1 MKREAMRVCRSNHR
15 RGVFT
20 VLLFLTICW
29 LPLRAETGTPRKIEL
44 AEDWKL
50 ASAAEVRAGGPEVS
64 IVGYEDA
71 AWHPIHRM
79 PATVLEILQE
89 DGVYPDLYIG
99 KNLLEKVPQDL
110 YLQDWWYR
118 TSFVAPAGFS
128 AYTLEFPGIN
138 YRAEIWLNGQRI
150 ADSTQVA
157 GMYAAHQFDATPW
170 IKPGLANV
178 LAVKVTPERL
188 IQDVNGVELA
198 DSWFDWVNWKY
209 LGYKGEK
216 KQPGWGISFVPDR
229 NAGIWKPVYLRVTG
243 SVSIDKP
250 LVNSQLLLAESTAR
264 LTVYATLHNLSARQA
279 GGTLRGTISRPGKP
293 TIKLEQS
300 VDLAPGVEREIQFMP
315 DKFPGLTVTHPD
327 LWWPYTMGDPSLY
340 NLRLEFIEDGRLSDR
355 SNTRFGIRSITQHRD
370 EDGQF
375 PEVGKGGNFY
385 LQVNGRDFRARGAD
399 YTPDLLYR
407 YDPEREANIL
417 RSVKDLGINMLR
429 WESKISS
436 EHIVELADEEGIPLM
451 FGWMCC
457 NQWEKWDQ
465 WSEEDHR
472 VASESLRSQITML
485 RPHASVF
492 IWANGSDGR
501 APDPVRLEYRR
512 IESELH
518 WQNAVADTVSS
529 FAKDANG
536 DHLWD
541 GIHMEGP
548 YSWRPPAYWFSGKY
562 PPTRGACA
570 EQGDN
575 EHIPT
580 LESLKKFIP
589 ADKLWPINDTWLMH
603 AGAIDKTSFLA
614 NVQLALE
621 RRYGAS
627 GSVEEFVRKAQLAHY
642 ENTRA
647 QFEAYAAG
655 DWANHK
661 MTLYWMLNSHWPSFY
676 GNIIDYYL
684 SPGGTYF
691 GAKKGLRPLSVV
703 FDSYATGD
711 HSQAKIIVFN
721 QTPGDVQGLR
731 VRIRVYDLDGKVR
744 DDRSLDGI
752 AVPYNSAKQV
762 AALPRYPAS
771 TPVFFV
777 RCQLF
782 DAQGMLLVENI
793 YWQSQK
799 DDDLGARTNDLA
811 MDLRQESWADMTAL
825 NAMPPVEIDLRAEE
839 VNTDKGSRIT
849 IRLHNPS
856 QQIAFFERA
865 TISAAPDGGEILPIE
880 YDDNYITVFPG
891 ETAEIHGVIPQGAK
905 VGWVKLE
912 GYNTRATAVSIK

>member
-1 MKREAMRVCRSNHR
+1 MMRVISALSI
-15 RGVFT
+15 
-20 VLLFLTICW
+20 LLCLLASPAFCAAGSSGKT
-29 LPLRAETGTPRKIEL
+29 EL
-44 AEDWKL
+44 SENWKL
-50 ASAAEVRAGGPEVS
+50 AAAKDVQADGATVS
-64 IVGYEDA
+64 QPNYDEA
-71 AWHPIHRM
+71 SWHPIHKM

-89 DGVYPDLYIG
+89 DGVYTDLYVG

-110 YLQDWWYR
+110 YKQDWWYR
-118 TSFVAPAGFS
+118 TSFVAPTGFS
-128 AYTLEFPGIN
+128 TYTLEFPGIN
-138 YRAEIWLNGQRI
+138 YRAELWLNGQKI

-157 GMYAAHQFDATPW
+157 GMYAAHEFDVSQWITPGQ
-170 IKPGLANV
+170 PNV
-178 LAVKVTPERL
+178 LAVKVTPEQL
-188 IQDVNGVELA
+188 IQDVDGVELA
-198 DSWFDWVNWKY
+198 DSWFDWINWKY
-209 LGYKGEK
+209 LGYKGTYTKEH
-216 KQPGWGISFVPDR
+216 QFASSFVPDR
-229 NAGIWKPVYLRVTG
+229 NAGIWKPVYLRATG
-243 SVSIDKP
+243 EVAIAHP
-250 LVNSQLLLAESTAR
+250 TVNTELSLPQASAR
-264 LTVYATLHNLSARQA
+264 LTVYADVHNAATHPAS
-279 GGTLRGTISRPGKP
+279 GTLKGTISRPGKP
-293 TIKLEQS
+293 TIAFEQKLS
-300 VDLAPGVEREIQFMP
+300 LTPGETREISFTP
-315 DKFPGLTVTHPD
+315 DMFPALAVTHPD
-327 LWWPYTMGDPSLY
+327 LWWPYTMGDPALY
-340 NLRLEFIEDGRLSDR
+340 NLHLEFIEDGRLSDR
-355 SNTRFGIRSITQHRD
+355 NDSRFGIRSITQHRD
-370 EDGQF
+370 QDEQF
-375 PEVGKGGNFY
+375 ADIGKGGNFY

-417 RSVKDLGINMLR
+417 HYVKDLGINLLR
-429 WESKISS
+429 SESKISS
-436 EHIVELADEEGIPLM
+436 EHLVELADEEGIPLM

-465 WSEEDHR
+465 WSAEDHR

-492 IWANGSDGR
+492 VWANGSDGR
-501 APDPVRLEYRR
+501 APDPVQQEYHR

-518 WQNAVADTVSS
+518 WQNALVDTVSS

-536 DHLWD
+536 EHLWD
-541 GIHMEGP
+541 GVHMEGP
-548 YSWRPPAYWFSGKY
+548 YSWRSPAYWFSGKY
-562 PPTRGACA
+562 PTTRGACA

-589 ADKLWPINDTWLMH
+589 ANHLWPIDDTWLMH
-603 AGAIDKTSFLA
+603 TGAIEKNSSLA

-621 RRYGAS
+621 HRYGAS
-627 GSVEEFVRKAQLAHY
+627 GNVEEFVRKAQLAHY
-642 ENTRA
+642 EGTRA
-647 QFEAYAAG
+647 QFEAFAAG

-711 HSQAKIIVFN
+711 HSQARIVVFN
-721 QTPGDVQGLR
+721 QTPSDVQGLR
-731 VRIRVYDLDGKVR
+731 ARIRVYDLDGKLR

-752 AVPYNSAKQV
+752 AVPYNREKQV
-762 AALPRYPAS
+762 ATLPRYPAS

-782 DAQGMLLVENI
+782 DAHGKRLGENT

-799 DDDLGARTNDLA
+799 DDDLGARKNDMA
-811 MDLRQESWADMTAL
+811 MDLRQDSWADMTAL
-825 NAMPPVEIDLRAEE
+825 NTMPPVGLE
-839 VNTDKGSRIT
+839 VSAVAGKVGKGSRVA

-856 QQIAFFERA
+856 QHIAFFERA
-865 TISAAPDGGEILPIE
+865 TVSVAPNGDEILPIE

-891 ETAEIHGVIPQGAK
+891 ETAEINGTLPQGAK
-905 VGWVKLE
+905 AGSVKLE
-912 GYNTRATAVSIK
+912 GYNTPAISARIE